1 MDEMANAV
9 LIKID
14 RNGSKHW
21 RGMVK
26 CDRCSGR
33 GLYATGNVNGQ
44 PRITPVD
51 NGICH
56 KCGGAGQVEETW
68 IERTPEYEAKLAER
82 REKARA
88 KKAAEREAQRVA
100 EYDQRCAETL
110 KKNGFNTDGV
120 TFLFLGETYSRKDE
134 IKAAGGKFDVILGW
148 HIDHQ
153 VDGFQFLQIR
163 FEEVADFTPWGWMSF
178 KDTLSQKDIDIRKR
192 EALNKL
198 NNVKPSEYI
207 GAVGDKITVK
217 VTLVRRAWYEVNRG
231 EGKGYW
237 GFLQNY
243 TMHVYTFK
251 DEAGNLIVWKT
262 QAALEY
268 VVDDECH
275 RVEEGE
281 TVQISGRIKELSE
294 YNGDK
299 QTVLTRCKVKAA

>member
-1 MDEMANAV
+1 MANAV
-9 LIKID
+9 LIKVD

-26 CDRCSGR
+26 CDRCNGR
-33 GLYATGNVNGQ
+33 GWFAVGTCNNQLV
-44 PRITPVD
+44 PSRVD
-51 NGICH
+51 NAVCW
-56 KCGGAGQVEETW
+56 KCGGVGQVEDTW
-68 IERTPEYEAKLAER
+68 IEHTPEYEAKLAKR
-82 REKARA
+82 REKTAA
-88 KKAAEREAQRVA
+88 KRAAEREAQRVA

-110 KKNGFNTDGV
+110 KRNGFNPAGV
-120 TFLFLGETYSRKDE
+120 SFLFLGETFSRKEE
-134 IKAAGGKFDVILGW
+134 IKAAGGKFDCILGW

-153 VDGFQFLQIR
+153 VDGFQFLQIS
-163 FEEVADFTPWGWMSF
+163 FAEVADFTAWGGISF
-178 KDTLSQKDIDIRKR
+178 KANLTQKDIDTRKR
-192 EALNKL
+192 EALNKM

-231 EGKGYW
+231 EGKGWW
-237 GFLQNY
+237 GHLQNY
-243 TMHVYTFK
+243 DMNVYTFK

-262 QAALEY
+262 TAALEY
-268 VVDDECH
+268 VVDAECH

-281 TVQISGRIKELSE
+281 TIQISGRIKELTE